1 MMTVRPQRL
10 IRRLHRALTLGFA
23 TLLVLLSGLVFQSL
37 EWVLIPPDLLEARL
51 GDEPIGASLV
61 VTWQVLWPVLLDW
74 AVLLET
80 ILGLTLIPQ
89 TDLWQGLSTWMVHL
103 PLALFCLALSLF
115 ELLRLEPELT
125 RLRAEPP
132 RLEPVRED
140 SVQVESVP
148 ESRAPEALFAALDVS
163 EEHIEEMQQ
172 NLDQLRVALIN
183 ASLPQALDESAE
195 PLEQARL
202 ACDAARVQ
210 LKALKGQQQVIQAR
224 AMGFR
229 A

>member
-37 EWVLIPPDLLEARL
+37 EWVFIPPDLLEARL
-51 GDEPIGASLV
+51 GDEPIGASLI
-61 VTWQVLWPVLLDW
+61 VTWQVLWPVLIDW

-80 ILGLTLIPQ
+80 ILGLTLISQ
-89 TDLWQGLSTWMVHL
+89 TDLWQGLSIWAVQL
-103 PLALFCLALSLF
+103 PFALFCLSLSLF
-115 ELLRLEPELT
+115 ELLRLKPELAL
-125 RLRAEPP
+125 LRAEPP
-132 RLEPVRED
+132 RREPVPEDLVPLEPK
-140 SVQVESVP
+140 P
-148 ESRAPEALFAALDVS
+148 ESRVPEALFAALDVS
-163 EEHIEEMQQ
+163 EEHIEEIQQ
-172 NLDQLRVALIN
+172 KFDQLRIALIN
-183 ASLPQALDESAE
+183 ASLPQALDDTAE

-202 ACDAARVQ
+202 ACDAARAQ